1 MTKNH
6 FLYTALATILFTAI
20 TSCATNKTKEKPTI
34 PFEFI
39 DACKKTHSAELDDTV
54 PKHSYKNECFVREGE
69 KLFYIGDDR
78 YTSKLGVDI
87 SHHDGPVDWKKMK
100 AWGIEFAILRTGYRG
115 YQTGYLIKDKMFEQ
129 NIKEAIEAGLDIGV
143 YFFSQAITEEEAE
156 EEAQMALRLIDPY
169 KKHITLPVVFDPE
182 SILKDEAR
190 TDGVPGEV
198 FTRTSIVFCE
208 AVKKAGYKPMIY
220 SNMIWEAF
228 FFDMKK
234 LEAYD
239 FWYADYEKYP
249 QTPYNFTLW
258 QYTDTAESVDGIR
271 LDEKIKK
278 PVDLNIMIVKVEEN
292 E

>member
-1 MTKNH
+1 MKNT
-6 FLYTALATILFTAI
+6 FLYAATAGLILAAAL
-20 TSCATNKTKEKPTI
+20 TSCASAPKEKPTI

-39 DACKKTHSAELDDTV
+39 DANKNHHSASLDDTV
-54 PKHSYKNECFVREGE
+54 SKHSYKNECFVREGE
-69 KLFYIGDDR
+69 KLFYRGDDR
-78 YTSKLGVDI
+78 YTSRLGVDI

-100 AWGIEFAILRTGYRG
+100 EWGIEFVILRTGYRG
-115 YQTGYLIKDKMFEQ
+115 YQTGYLIQDKMFEQ

-156 EEAQMALRLIDPY
+156 EEAQMVLRLIEPY
-169 KKHITLPVVFDPE
+169 KEHITLPVVFDPE

-208 AVKKAGYKPMIY
+208 TVKKAGYKPMIY

-271 LDEKIKK
+271 LDKKITK
-278 PVDLNIMIVKVEEN
+278 PVDLNILIVKVEEN

>member
-1 MTKNH
+1 MIKKS
-6 FLYTALATILFTAI
+6 LAHTILASLFLT
-20 TSCATNKTKEKPTI
+20 TLLSCASSPKEKPTI

-39 DACKKTHSAELDDTV
+39 DANKQHHTASLDYSLK
-54 PKHSYKNECFVREGE
+54 KHSYKNECFVREGE
-69 KLFYIGDDR
+69 KLFYKGDDR
-78 YTSKLGVDI
+78 YTSKLGIDI
-87 SHHDGPVDWKKMK
+87 SHHDGAVDWKKMK
-100 AWGIEFAILRTGYRG
+100 EWGIEFVILRTGYRG
-115 YQTGYLIKDKMFEQ
+115 YQTGHLIQDKMFEK

-156 EEAQMALRLIDPY
+156 EEARMVLRLIEPH

-198 FTRTSIVFCE
+198 FTRTSIIFCE

-228 FFDMKK
+228 FFNMEK
-234 LEAYD
+234 LQDYE
-239 FWYADYEKYP
+239 FWYADYEMYP
-249 QTPYNFTLW
+249 QTPYAFTMW

-271 LDEKIKK
+271 LDEKITK
-278 PVDLNIMIVKVEEN
+278 PVDLNIMIVKVEKDE
-292 E
+292 